1 MPMVETRFSAVYN
14 VQNNLYELRGVQ
26 TTSAGDY
33 AYMPLSLNKI
43 EEGCITTPFAY
54 LSKPDVE
61 RLMDALWEA
70 GVRPTTHKALDIP
83 KGELAAVRDH
93 LEDMRKITFSLME
106 LQK

>member
-26 TTSAGDY
+26 TTFAGDY

-43 EEGCITTPFAY
+43 EEGCMTTPFAY
-54 LSKPDVE
+54 LFKEDAV
-61 RLMDALWEA
+61 RLMDALWDA
-70 GVRPTTHKALDIP
+70 GVRPTEAKVLDAP

-93 LEDMRKITFSLME
+93 LDDMRKIAFSLMD
-106 LQK
+106 LKK